1 MSRPEKIQE
10 IQKTY
15 NLPGDFSSQLA
26 LFRHPHQQALFDEFS
41 ENTLSNYYLP
51 FGVAPNF
58 LINGKMYVVPMVTEE
73 SSVVAAASRAA
84 SFWAKNGGFKTTI
97 HNTLKKGH
105 IWFKWEGPERFF
117 NNMPGEL
124 EEKLREAAAP
134 LTANMEKRGGG
145 IGTMVVISTEGENG
159 IFQLQVNF
167 ETVDSMG
174 ANFINSCLEEMKE
187 PLIKFLRHQSNLM
200 HYGEPEIIMSILSN
214 YAKDCLVTAH
224 AECPIEALTPFAK
237 EMPADDFAQKF
248 KTAVDIALADTSR
261 AVTHNKGIFNG
272 TDAVIIATGNDFRA
286 IEASGHAWA
295 ARDGQYRSLS
305 QCTISNDGIFRME
318 LTMPIALG
326 TVGGLTRLH
335 PLASLALEILQNPT
349 ARELMGIAAATG
361 LANNFSAIA
370 SLVTTGIQHGHMKLH
385 LTNLLKS
392 LDATPDEKETAIQ
405 HFNNKII
412 SARAV
417 KDFLSELRKI
427 S

>member
-1 MSRPEKIQE
+1 
-10 IQKTY
+10 
-15 NLPGDFSSQLA
+15 
-26 LFRHPHQQALFDEFS
+26 
-41 ENTLSNYYLP
+41 
-51 FGVAPNF
+51 
-58 LINGKMYVVPMVTEE
+58 
-73 SSVVAAASRAA
+73 
-84 SFWAKNGGFKTTI
+84 
-97 HNTLKKGH
+97 
-105 IWFKWEGPERFF
+105 
-117 NNMPGEL
+117 
-124 EEKLREAAAP
+124 
-134 LTANMEKRGGG
+134 
-145 IGTMVVISTEGENG
+145 
-159 IFQLQVNF
+159 
-167 ETVDSMG
+167 MG